1 MANTDKNI
9 LITPNVGSANDPQIV
24 FSGASA
30 TLGPQTITVKAKSDY
45 NGTLSFEGSA
55 GQLFSITNS
64 LTGVVYSIN
73 LASGIPV
80 LEALDTGEIKLSQ
93 YSGFTN
99 IAGTTDST
107 SSTTGVLRVA
117 GGVGIAKNLY
127 VGGAVKATNTDG
139 PTFRAVR
146 ASTAQTVTASARN
159 KVQFNSES
167 WDTDNAYDNSTN
179 YRFQPAKAGY
189 YSVNVSV
196 GGPNQ
201 NIVSVYR
208 NGSEYLVSGWGSG
221 GSYTS
226 LTGIVYLNGS
236 SDYVEGYVWTDGT
249 SIDASA
255 SGTVFSA
262 VMIRGA

>member
-64 LTGVVYSIN
+64 LTGVIYSIN
-73 LASGIPV
+73 LASGVPV

-99 IAGTTDST
+99 IVGTAEST
-107 SSTTGVLRVA
+107 STTTGVLRVA

-139 PTFRAVR
+139 PTFRAHR
-146 ASTAQTVTASARN
+146 TSSNQTVTASAWN
-159 KVQFNSES
+159 KVQFNNED
-167 WDTDNAYDNSTN
+167 WDTNNNYDSTTN
-179 YRFQPAKAGY
+179 YRFTPTVAGY
-189 YSVNVSV
+189 YTVNVQVS
-196 GGPNQ
+196 GPNQ
-201 NIVSVYR
+201 CIVSIYR
-208 NGSEYLVSGWGSG
+208 NGSEFYTAGWGSG
-221 GSYTS
+221 GNQQSV
-226 LTGIVYLNGS
+226 TGIVYFNGS
-236 SDYVEGYVWTDGT
+236 TDYIEGYVWTDGT
-249 SIDASA
+249 SVTTGAA
-255 SGTVFSA
+255 NTVFSA
-262 VMIRGA
+262 VLVRGA

>member
-73 LASGIPV
+73 LASGVPV

-117 GGVGIAKNLY
+117 GGVGIVKNLN
-127 VGGAVKATNTDG
+127 VGGTITGGVASIASAATITPSITVSQYN
-139 PTFRAVR
+139 
-146 ASTAQTVTASARN
+146 VTALAEATTFAVPSAGIDGQQLRLRI
-159 KVQFNSES
+159 K
-167 WDTDNAYDNSTN
+167 DNGTARALT
-179 YRFQPAKAGY
+179 
-189 YSVNVSV
+189 
-196 GGPNQ
+196 
-201 NIVSVYR
+201 
-208 NGSEYLVSGWGSG
+208 WTTTSG
-221 GSYTS
+221 GYRVVGTTLPTTTS
-226 LTGIVYLNGS
+226 AGKVTYITLVYNS
-236 SDYVEGYVWTDGT
+236 QD
-249 SIDASA
+249 
-255 SGTVFSA
+255 VFWDVLSVTTQA
-262 VMIRGA
+262 